1 MLCGDKYI
9 YNIINNVNHNNN
21 NNNNIIIKKEEIKE
35 IEEKKI
41 NDLNDIKKNINK
53 EDYSI
58 EDYKFLKFRI
68 SSCPSISEES
78 NLSNLSIIY
87 EIIDEIIDEI

>member
-1 MLCGDKYI
+1 MLCGDKII
-9 YNIINNVNHNNN
+9 YNTIYNTNHNNHN
-21 NNNNIIIKKEEIKE
+21 NTNIIIKKD
-35 IEEKKI
+35 IEDIQENKI
-41 NDLNDIKKNINK
+41 NDLNDIKERINK
-53 EDYSI
+53 DDYTI

-87 EIIDEIIDEI
+87 EIINEIIDEI